1 MLVHKDFT
9 SNMTSKLSSAISTI
23 RLSFWIKSFVSL
35 TYDGISLT
43 IDCKLRFDILRVCTL
58 YVCVM
63 YIVCTYVYYVRTF
76 CVRVCYVLW
85 YIGDVTINWTDHRTT
100 RFKYFCTLVLSIL
113 VFVGFLSLILRQLF
127 ISSVFAFQ
135 MFRWCHL
142 LNIVCFCWI
151 VL

>member
-43 IDCKLRFDILRVCTL
+43 TDCKLCFDILRVFTL

-63 YIVCTYVYYVRTF
+63 YFVCIYVYYVRTLR
-76 CVRVCYVLW
+76 VRVYYVLW
-85 YIGDVTINWTDHRTT
+85 YIGEVTINWTDYRTT
-100 RFKYFCTLVLSIL
+100 RFKSFCTLVFL
-113 VFVGFLSLILRQLF
+113 GF
-127 ISSVFAFQ
+127 SVFNPPATFY
-135 MFRWCHL
+135 FI
-142 LNIVCFCWI
+142 NFCFSN
-151 VL
+151 VSMVPFT